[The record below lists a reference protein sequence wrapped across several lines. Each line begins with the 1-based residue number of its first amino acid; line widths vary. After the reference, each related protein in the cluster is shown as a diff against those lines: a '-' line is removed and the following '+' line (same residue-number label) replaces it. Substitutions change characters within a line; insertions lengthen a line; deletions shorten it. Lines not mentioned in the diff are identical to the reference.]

1 VADRTRAQT
10 AQGQR
15 FLCSSGRGDD
25 YWGRIEFYRYQSYQG
40 AFLERCDQRRGG
52 STDHDRMMLMT
63 TNKEIT
69 GGVQLPNLQKT
80 VGWIATGVMF
90 GVAACLMVRLL

>member
-1 VADRTRAQT
+1 
-10 AQGQR
+10 
-15 FLCSSGRGDD
+15 
-25 YWGRIEFYRYQSYQG
+25 
-40 AFLERCDQRRGG
+40 
-52 STDHDRMMLMT
+52 MT